1 MVRLSSE
8 SAAAAAAVA
17 VATTVTLGAAVSSAI
32 LNGSTQ
38 IRDPK
43 RIHSDPRFLRDP
55 DGFPQILDRSHDRW
69 RLQMA
74 ATDGGYGWPLRMAV
88 MDGRYGWPLRM
99 VDGRY
104 RWWLRMTMHAT
115 HTIHITQSHYKDTP
129 RTTHIIQIIHA
140 QSIEYSILLISLLLY

>member
-17 VATTVTLGAAVSSAI
+17 VATTVTLGVAVSSAI

-74 ATDGGYGWPLRMAV
+74 ATDGGYRWRLQMAVTDGRYGWPLWMAV
-88 MDGRYGWPLRM
+88 MDGRYGWWM
-99 VDGRY
+99 AVTDGGY
-104 RWWLRMTMHAT
+104 G
-115 HTIHITQSHYKDTP
+115 
-129 RTTHIIQIIHA
+129 
-140 QSIEYSILLISLLLY
+140 